1 MSRGREFGFA
11 PIKANR
17 VMPESISV
25 SRSTIAQPALYGYNN
40 RFTLTAIAALG
51 ENRERG
57 TAE

>member
-1 MSRGREFGFA
+1 
-11 PIKANR
+11 
-17 VMPESISV
+17 MPEGISV

-51 ENRERG
+51 GNRERG